1 MPGVLWY
8 IETNY
13 NLPGGGIL
21 CEEPMWEFD
30 VNYVIQ
36 NNRYVQLL
44 ATLCV
49 FQPLLRDLLK
59 TSTERFV
66 KRAGVCDFCGAKISL

>member
-1 MPGVLWY
+1 
-8 IETNY
+8 
-13 NLPGGGIL
+13 
-21 CEEPMWEFD
+21 MWEFD

-36 NNRYVQLL
+36 SNRYVQLL

-49 FQPLLRDLLK
+49 FQPLIRYLLK

-66 KRAGVCDFCGAKISL
+66 KPAGVCDFCGAKISL